1 MNEHYQ
7 KDLNVYQILMLAARI
22 EMTKAYYGYLEAGFF
37 IIGFVK
43 VGDELVR
50 VGFYRSLKHLENE
63 IGAYHHRPRL
73 DLGEFR
79 ELIQDLRAYLSGEH
93 VVFDYPF
100 RLERP
105 EFERRVLLKV
115 REIPYGETRSY
126 SWVAGEV
133 GRPGAW
139 RAVANALARNPIAII
154 IPCHRV
160 LRKDGRIAGGG
171 FGKKVR
177 EYLLRLE
184 GALPRK

>member
-1 MNEHYQ
+1 
-7 KDLNVYQILMLAARI
+7 MLAARI
-22 EMTKAYYGYLEAGFF
+22 EMTEAYYGYLEVGFF

-50 VGFYRSLKHLENE
+50 VGFYRRLRHLENE
-63 IGAYHHRPRL
+63 VGTYHPRPRL
-73 DLGEFR
+73 DLGEFQ
-79 ELIQDLRAYLSGEH
+79 ELIQDLRAYLSGEC

-133 GRPGAW
+133 GRPRAW

-171 FGKKVR
+171 FSKKVR

-184 GALPRK
+184 GALPRR

>member
-1 MNEHYQ
+1 M
-7 KDLNVYQILMLAARI
+7 
-22 EMTKAYYGYLEAGFF
+22 EMTGAYYGYLETGFF

-43 VGDELVR
+43 IGDELVR
-50 VGFYRSLKHLENE
+50 VGFYKSLRQLEDE
-63 IGAYHHRPRL
+63 IGAYHPRPRF
-73 DLGEFR
+73 DLGEFQG
-79 ELIQDLRAYLSGEH
+79 LIRDLRAYLSGEH

-100 RLERP
+100 RIERP

-133 GRPGAW
+133 GRPRAW

-160 LRKDGRIAGGG
+160 LRKDGKIAGSG
-171 FGKKVR
+171 FSRKVR
-177 EYLLRLE
+177 EHLLRLE
-184 GALPRK
+184 GALLRR